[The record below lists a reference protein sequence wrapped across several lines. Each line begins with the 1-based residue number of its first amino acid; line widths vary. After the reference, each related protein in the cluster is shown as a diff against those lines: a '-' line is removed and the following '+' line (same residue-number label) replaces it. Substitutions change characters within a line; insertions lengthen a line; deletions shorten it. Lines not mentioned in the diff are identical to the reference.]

1 MIVDK
6 VPKHLKSHY
15 FLFVGFSLSQFN
27 PKIAKE
33 LIGTFATSYPEHL
46 EKLIIVH
53 HNIIIH
59 NIWKA
64 IKAIVDPRSVKKMHF
79 IKKEEKIRATFD
91 FLFSKELSSWLMD
104 EMRLNRTEPITPT
117 QREFWK
123 PPLTCRHHDPRGTQS
138 YINQFVDPYLK
149 FVLNAEMQAADPA
162 AATTNGSASTPDG
175 STSSPVAPGPV
186 HLSFHRPHPNIVDY
200 QMGRLVEPVPRAK
213 VSTASAAS
221 ADPFAKYTPE
231 ELKEMGYEVN
241 KGGRMASATDNGA
254 AASVS
259 ATADGSEEED
269 D

>member
-1 MIVDK
+1 M
-6 VPKHLKSHY
+6 
-15 FLFVGFSLSQFN
+15 SQFN

-33 LIGTFATSYPEHL
+33 LIGTFATAYPEHL

-91 FLFSKELSSWLMD
+91 FLFPNELSSWLMD
-104 EMRLNRTEPITPT
+104 EMRLNRTDPITPM

-149 FVLNAEMQAADPA
+149 FALTAEMQASNPA
-162 AATTNGSASTPDG
+162 ATSTPEG
-175 STSSPVAPGPV
+175 STISPVAPEPV

-200 QMGRLVEPVPRAK
+200 QMGRLVEPVPRTK

-231 ELKEMGYEVN
+231 EMKEMGYEVN
-241 KGGRMASATDNGA
+241 KSGRVAGATGNGTAVSA
-254 AASVS
+254 S
-259 ATADGSEEED
+259 ATADGSEDED